1 MQQQTVISAEGE
13 AALVLRS
20 HGILGSGV
28 GSQIDR
34 PSHDSRKNSL
44 DNSNH
49 GFAAIGLPSDKKT
62 LDYSFHGIE
71 LPDDVPDNFDYGKEI
86 SNRLSSDQIE
96 DLSPPRGTETE
107 TRYPD
112 ADSTVSGLSKIFEKQ
127 K

>member
-20 HGILGSGV
+20 HGILGNGI

-34 PSHDSRKNSL
+34 PNHDSRKNSL

-96 DLSPPRGTETE
+96 DLSPPRTE

-112 ADSTVSGLSKIFEKQ
+112 PDSRVSGLSKIFEKQ